1 MKKNIEA
8 FFEERKKWKAAY
20 THLRKLILDT
30 GLNKEF
36 KWGKPCYTF
45 QDKNIVLIHG
55 FKDYCALLFHK
66 GV

>member
-36 KWGKPCYTF
+36 KWGENPATLSKI
-45 QDKNIVLIHG
+45 KI
-55 FKDYCALLFHK
+55 
-66 GV
+66 